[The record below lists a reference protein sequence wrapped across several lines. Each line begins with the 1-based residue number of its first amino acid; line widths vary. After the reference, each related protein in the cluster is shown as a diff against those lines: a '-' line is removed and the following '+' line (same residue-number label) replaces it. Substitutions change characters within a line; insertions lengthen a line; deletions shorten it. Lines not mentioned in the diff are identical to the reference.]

1 MMNYDIVIVGA
12 GPAGLFAAQQLS
24 REKKVLLIDAGV
36 DLSEKECKVETI
48 GQCRYCKPTCHII
61 GGFGGAQFFEGTK
74 LSIYPAGSGLLNFLD
89 EGTDINDLYDLV
101 DQILERHGKSPRP
114 YPQEEDIAKL
124 KDEFGNQGIEMKYY
138 NAQKVSKYVM
148 NKIAYSLKDELLSN
162 GVEIKVKEQIKDI
175 TQNIDGTFTLETN
188 ENKYIANKVLFAV
201 GRIGSRQLTKF
212 ADKLGIKYED
222 EEQEMEIGVRIE
234 MPYSVF
240 NKIDNI
246 HNDLKLKMK
255 LDDGS
260 ELRTFCQ
267 DYKGFITKCV
277 YNMTG
282 DRLVSSL
289 DGHII
294 GTDEDGGKL
303 SDVVNLAVHHRYKV
317 SFPIEKIYDIIDK
330 ISINKRPL
338 VQSMKN
344 FMNNTNNENIFNTS
358 FSMPDVVEANINDYV
373 PEESLIVLKDFIRR
387 IDNVL
392 PGFADDKN
400 TIYAPSFEM
409 GWKKFILN
417 DDFQTSVDGIY
428 IIGDATGH
436 FRGAMQA
443 MASGILCASS
453 ILKEN
458 PKVLKRK

>member
-1 MMNYDIVIVGA
+1 MMNYDVVIVGA
-12 GPAGLFAAQQLS
+12 GPAGLFAARELS
-24 REKKVLLIDAGV
+24 PKKKVLLIDAGV
-36 DLSEKECKVETI
+36 DLSEKECKVETT
-48 GQCRYCKPTCHII
+48 GKCRYCKPTCHII

-89 EGTDINDLYDLV
+89 DGTDIKDLYEMV
-101 DQILERHGKSPRP
+101 DQILESHGKSPRP
-114 YPQEEDIAKL
+114 NPSEEDVARL
-124 KDEFGNQGIEMKYY
+124 KNEFKAQGIEMKYY
-138 NAQKVSKYVM
+138 NSQKVSKYTM
-148 NKIAYSLKDELLSN
+148 NKIAFSLKEELLSN
-162 GVEIKVKEQIKDI
+162 GVEIKLREQIKDI
-175 TQNIDGTFTLETN
+175 TKNADGTFTLETDK
-188 ENKYIANKVLFAV
+188 NKYVASNVLFAV
-201 GRIGSRQLTKF
+201 GRIGSRGLTRF

-240 NKIDNI
+240 NKVDNI

-255 LDDGS
+255 LDDGG

-282 DRLVSSL
+282 DKLVSSL

-294 GTDEDGGKL
+294 GTDEDGGNL

-317 SFPIEKIYDIIDK
+317 SFPIEQIYDIIDK
-330 ISINKRPL
+330 MSINKRPI

-344 FMNNTNNENIFNTS
+344 FMNNTNDKNIFNTS
-358 FSMPDVVEANINDYV
+358 FSMPDVVEANINDYI
-373 PEESLIVLKDFIRR
+373 PEKTLIVLKDFIRK
-387 IDNVL
+387 IDHVL
-392 PGFADDKN
+392 PGFADDEN
-400 TIYAPSFEM
+400 TVYAPSFEM

-417 DDFQTSVDGIY
+417 KDFQTNIDGIY

-436 FRGAMQA
+436 FRGVMQA
-443 MASGILCASS
+443 FASGILCANA
-453 ILKEN
+453 ILNEDV
-458 PKVLKRK
+458 KV

>member
-1 MMNYDIVIVGA
+1 MKNYDIVIIGA
-12 GPAGLFAAQQLS
+12 GPAGLFAARELS
-24 REKKVLLIDAGV
+24 LKKSVLLIDAGV
-36 DLSEKECKVETI
+36 DLKEKECKVETT
-48 GQCRYCKPTCHII
+48 GVCKYCKPTCHII

-89 EGTDINDLYDLV
+89 DKKNINSLYDKV
-101 DQILERHGKSPRP
+101 DEILENHGKRPRP
-114 YPQEEDIAKL
+114 NASVRDIETL
-124 KDEFGNQGIEMKYY
+124 KDEFKNQGIEMKYY
-138 NAQKVSKYVM
+138 NAQKVSKLRM
-148 NKIAYSLKDELLSN
+148 NKIAFSLKEELLSN
-162 GVEIKVKEQIKDI
+162 NVEIRLNEQIKDI
-175 TQNIDGTFTLETN
+175 TKNEDGTFTLETK
-188 ENKYIANKVLFAV
+188 ENKYMAQNILFAV
-201 GRIGSRQLTKF
+201 GRIGSRQLTKL
-212 ADKLGIKYED
+212 ADKLGIEYED

-255 LDDGS
+255 LEDGS

-294 GTDEDGGKL
+294 GTDEDGGTL
-303 SDVVNLAVHHRYKV
+303 SNVVNLAVHHRFKV
-317 SFPIEKIYDIIDK
+317 SFPIEQIYDIIDK
-330 ISINKRPL
+330 MSVNKKPI

-344 FMNNTNNENIFNTS
+344 FMNNTNDENIFGTN
-358 FSMPDVVEANINDYV
+358 FSMPDVVEANINDYIPV
-373 PEESLIVLKDFIRR
+373 ETLKALKNFIKK
-387 IDNVL
+387 IDKVL

-400 TIYAPSFEM
+400 TVYAPSFEM

-417 DDFQTSVDGIY
+417 KNFETNIDGIY

-443 MASGILCASS
+443 MASGILCANA
-453 ILKEN
+453 ILK
-458 PKVLKRK
+458 K

>member
-1 MMNYDIVIVGA
+1 MNYDIIIVGS
-12 GPAGLFAAQQLS
+12 GPAGLFAAKQLS
-24 REKKVLLIDAGV
+24 YSKKVLLIDAGS

-48 GQCRYCKPTCHII
+48 GKCRYCKPTCHII

-74 LSIYPAGSGLLNFLD
+74 LSIYPAGTGLVNFLD
-89 EGTDINDLYDLV
+89 ENKDIKEIYNIV
-101 DQILERHGKSPRP
+101 DEILEKHGKQPRP
-114 YPQEEDIAKL
+114 NPKQKDVEKL
-124 KDEFGNQGIEMKYY
+124 QKAFKKQNIEMKYY
-138 NAQKVSKYVM
+138 NAQKVSKCTM
-148 NKIAYSLKDELLSN
+148 NKIAFSLKDELKSQ
-162 GVEIKVKEQIKDI
+162 GVEIKLKEQIKDI
-175 TQNIDGTFTLETN
+175 TKNEDNTFTLQTDN
-188 ENKYIANKVLFAV
+188 NKYIAKKVLFAV

-212 ADKLGIKYED
+212 ADKLGIDYED

-240 NKIDNI
+240 DKVNNV

-255 LDDGS
+255 LEDGG

-294 GTDEDGGKL
+294 GTDEEGGNL

-317 SFPIEKIYDIIDK
+317 NFPIERIYDIIDK
-330 ISINKRPL
+330 MSVNKRPI

-344 FMNNTNNENIFNTS
+344 FMNNTNDENIYSTK
-358 FSMPDVVEANINDYV
+358 FSMPDVVEANINDYI
-373 PEESLIVLKDFIRR
+373 PQNTLDVLKDFIKR
-387 IDNVL
+387 IDKVL

-400 TIYAPSFEM
+400 TVYAPSFEM

-417 DDFQTSVDGIY
+417 KDFQTNIDGIY

-443 MASGILCASS
+443 MASGILCANE
-453 ILKEN
+453 ILK
-458 PKVLKRK
+458 KDK

>member
-1 MMNYDIVIVGA
+1 MNYDVIIVGA
-12 GPAGLFAAQQLS
+12 GPAGLFAAKQLYP
-24 REKKVLLIDAGV
+24 EKKVLLLDAGV
-36 DLSEKECKVETI
+36 DLKEKECKVETT
-48 GQCRYCKPTCHII
+48 GKCKYCKPTCHII

-74 LSIYPAGSGLLNFLD
+74 LSVYPAGSGLLNFLD
-89 EGTDINDLYDLV
+89 ENMDINDLYTTV
-101 DQILERHGKSPRP
+101 DKILESHGKSPRP
-114 YPQEEDIAKL
+114 NPREEDIKRL
-124 KDEFGNQGIEMKYY
+124 KDEFKTQGIDMKYY
-138 NAQKVSKYVM
+138 NSQKVSKNAM
-148 NKIAYSLKDELLSN
+148 NNIALSIKDELIAN
-162 GVEIKVKEQIKDI
+162 GVEIRLKEQVQDI
-175 TQNIDGTFTLETN
+175 TQNEDGTYTLETN
-188 ENKYIANKVLFAV
+188 GNSYNASNVLFAV

-212 ADKLGIKYED
+212 ADKLGINYED

-234 MPYSVF
+234 MPYQVF
-240 NKIDNI
+240 DKVNNI

-294 GTDEDGGKL
+294 GTDEDGGNL

-317 SFPIEKIYDIIDK
+317 NFPIEQIYDIIDK
-330 ISINKRPL
+330 ISINKRPI

-344 FMNNTNNENIFNTS
+344 FMNNKDGENVYNTK
-358 FSMPDVVEANINDYV
+358 FSMPDVIEANINEYM
-373 PEESLIVLKDFIRR
+373 PKKTLIALKDFILK
-387 IDNVL
+387 IDKVL
-392 PGFADDKN
+392 PGFADEEN

-409 GWKKFILN
+409 GWKKFILDEN
-417 DDFQTSVDGIY
+417 FQTNIDNIY

-436 FRGAMQA
+436 FRGSMQA
-443 MASGILCASS
+443 MASGILCADA
-453 ILKEN
+453 ILKEDV
-458 PKVLKRK
+458 KTLKK

>member
-1 MMNYDIVIVGA
+1 MNYDVVIIGA
-12 GPAGLFAAQQLS
+12 GPAGLFAAKQLS
-24 REKKVLLIDAGV
+24 SKKKVLLIDAGV

-48 GQCRYCKPTCHII
+48 GKCRYCKPTCHIM

-74 LSIYPAGSGLLNFLD
+74 LSIYPAGSGLLNFLK
-89 EGTDINDLYDLV
+89 EGIDIKDIYQMV
-101 DQILERHGKSPRP
+101 DTILEKHGKKPRP
-114 YPQEEDIAKL
+114 NPSKEAISKL
-124 KDEFGNQGIEMKYY
+124 KKEFSNQGIEMKYY
-138 NAQKVSKYVM
+138 NAQKVSKYTM
-148 NKIAYSLKDELLSN
+148 NKIAYSIKEELISK
-162 GVEIKVKEQIKDI
+162 GVDIKLREQIIDI
-175 TQNIDGTFTLETN
+175 NKNDDKTFTLETKN
-188 ENKYIANKVLFAV
+188 NKYTTKNILFAV

-212 ADKLGIKYED
+212 ADKLGIEYED
-222 EEQEMEIGVRIE
+222 EEQEMEIGIRIE
-234 MPYSVF
+234 MPYHVF
-240 NKIDNI
+240 NKVNNI

-255 LDDGS
+255 LEDGG

-294 GTDEDGGKL
+294 GTDEESGPL
-303 SDVVNLAVHHRYKV
+303 SEVVNLAVHHRYKV
-317 SFPIEKIYDIIDK
+317 SFPIEQIYDIIDK
-330 ISINKRPL
+330 MSVNKRPI

-344 FMNNTNNENIFNTS
+344 FMNNSKEKNIFKTN
-358 FSMPDVVEANINDYV
+358 FSMPDVVEANINDYI
-373 PEESLIVLKDFIRR
+373 PEKTLLVLKDFIKK
-387 IDNVL
+387 IDKVL

-400 TIYAPSFEM
+400 TVYAPSFEM

-417 DDFQTSVDGIY
+417 KDFQTNIEGIY

-443 MASGILCASS
+443 MASGILCADE
-453 ILKEN
+453 ILKRE
-458 PKVLKRK
+458 PKL